1 MHAKTPPGLRRQLGF
16 SLIEGLTSLL
26 VTAFG
31 MMAVATFYSSLSNS
45 SDVAKQRTEAVRLAQ
60 LKMEELRAFAQV
72 AADGVG
78 NRFDYTDDVVSGA
91 DTVDRA
97 NGDYVTSTSYG
108 RTWTVTG
115 NGTDPQKWVRVEVR
129 WTDRT
134 DRQQSVSL
142 RSVIARSDAGSIG
155 TLAVGPGPVKPR
167 SPKNRSLDI
176 PYPAVSLAGEKSG
189 FSPPGAGGRFFVF
202 DNTTG
207 EVLGECTR
215 ALREATEVRF
225 GAAYDDGTSC
235 TEYEVKR
242 YLLSGYVRF
251 VLGSFSLSDFVNP
264 VGPAKELNAI
274 VDADVGAGGA
284 CFTQRQKTVSAR
296 SIAAPRNISSA
307 VRARNV
313 VTVATSGNHGL
324 SAGQF
329 VSVNSPAN
337 VSFNGVFRLLSAS
350 GNSMSYAQ
358 DAPDGSISGG
368 TSGGTLPSTVTQ
380 VQQIIIP
387 QEETAPPGYDAEVS
401 TFVAY
406 TCVVTPADDDD
417 PATPNRWWGKLRISP
432 VGGWLLGTT
441 SDSFKLCRYTGD
453 YSADGQVSN
462 SEHPL
467 YYRGVTGALDNQNY
481 VVITGNRSC
490 PTDSAASPATGKYTN
505 VNTMVHQT
513 DAAGGGGARSG
524 TNSGGADG
532 NGGFTAAEPAY
543 STTSAM
549 PML

>member
-1 MHAKTPPGLRRQLGF
+1 MYAKTPSRLRRQLGF

-31 MMAVATFYSSLSNS
+31 MMAVATFYASLSNS

-60 LKMEELRAFAQV
+60 LKMEELRGFEQV
-72 AADGVG
+72 AADGIG

-97 NGDYVTSTSYG
+97 NGDYVTSTSYA
-108 RTWTVTG
+108 RSWTVTG

-134 DRQQSVSL
+134 AQEQSVTL
-142 RSVIARSDAGSIG
+142 RSVISRSDAGSIG
-155 TLAVGPGPVKPR
+155 TLAVGPGPIKPR

-207 EVLGECTR
+207 EVLGDCNR
-215 ALREATEVRF
+215 PLREGTTVSF
-225 GAAYDDGTSC
+225 GTVYVDGTSC
-235 TEYEVKR
+235 TEYDVKR

-264 VGPAKELNAI
+264 VGPAKELDAF
-274 VDADVGAGGA
+274 VDADVGTGGA
-284 CFTQRQKTVSAR
+284 CFTQRQKTVSAG
-296 SIAAPRNISSA
+296 SIAAPRSISSA
-307 VRARNV
+307 VRVGNV
-313 VTVATSGNHGL
+313 VTVTTSGNHGF

-329 VSVNSPAN
+329 VSISSPSS
-337 VSFNGVFRLLSAS
+337 VSFNGVFRLISAS
-350 GNSMSYAQ
+350 GSSLSYAQ

-368 TSGGTLPSTVTQ
+368 ALPSTVTQ

-387 QEETAPPGYDAEVS
+387 VQETAPPGYNAELS

-406 TCVVTPADDDD
+406 TCVVTPADDGD
-417 PATPNRWWGKLRISP
+417 PATPNRWWGKFRIAP
-432 VGGWLLGTT
+432 VGGWFLGAT
-441 SDSFKLCRYTGD
+441 SSAFKLCRYTGD
-453 YSADGQVSN
+453 YVADGRVSN

-481 VVITGNRSC
+481 VVISGNRSC
-490 PTDSAASPATGKYTN
+490 PTDSAANPSAGKYTN
-505 VNTMVHQT
+505 VNTTLHQT
-513 DAAGGGGARSG
+513 NDAGGGGALSG
-524 TNSGGADG
+524 TNGGGASG
-532 NGGFTAAEPAY
+532 NGGFTAVEPTY
-543 STTSAM
+543 STSSAI